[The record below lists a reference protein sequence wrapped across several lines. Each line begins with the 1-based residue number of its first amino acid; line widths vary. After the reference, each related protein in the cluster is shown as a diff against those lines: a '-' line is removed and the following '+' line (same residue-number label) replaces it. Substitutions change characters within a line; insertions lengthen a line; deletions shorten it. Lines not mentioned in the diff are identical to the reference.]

1 MASTMNMMKTSTMK
15 ISTTNADDE
24 YDENF
29 DDDEYDGD
37 FDEDEYDDEFE
48 EDENSYS
55 DALDLEGATRQIEL
69 PKRNAKKEED
79 DFSLDFI
86 NLDE

>member
-1 MASTMNMMKTSTMK
+1 MSV
-15 ISTTNADDE
+15 TTILIALIVVAVLLLGIIITVIVKSRKVKPADEYDDE
-24 YDENF
+24 YDE
-29 DDDEYDGD
+29 
-37 FDEDEYDDEFE
+37 EFE
-48 EDENSYS
+48 EDENTYS

>member
-1 MASTMNMMKTSTMK
+1 MDDEYDDDEYEDDFDGEY
-15 ISTTNADDE
+15 DDE

>member
-1 MASTMNMMKTSTMK
+1 METRIAELKK
-15 ISTTNADDE
+15 ILENAVVIDETTIPSDTVSIGSKVTV
-24 YDENF
+24 YDE
-29 DDDEYDGD
+29 
-37 FDEDEYDDEFE
+37 EFE